1 MFLIGHAREF
11 GSIHRQQLQFKVPFR
26 SFPPNC
32 PSSLTLPPLPPC
44 GFGTFLHTSPTTRL
58 HTGRDESM
66 TFTTFGL
73 SVMLQFLASRLLR
86 KPPAPVEVKTPKRKL
101 KTAISKP
108 LVWIDCEMTGLDI
121 SKDHIIEICCMIT
134 DGNLNL
140 IDSAGYESTVYVPK
154 KVLDN
159 MNEWCVNQH
168 GKSGLTARILANP
181 NQTLAKVQDEL
192 LAYIQS
198 YIPEPRTSLLAGNS
212 VHMDKFFM
220 MKEFPKVIDHLHYRL
235 VDVSSIM
242 EVGFRHN
249 PALMKLFPKKKG
261 NHTAKSDILE
271 SINQLRW
278 YRDHYLRSDVPEGLK
293 IPADRVPPEEPAA
306 KKQRIEKGD
315 TTNDLATSGGVENV
329 KDLNA
334 MPPSVTD
341 VSALKDQKEV
351 SSGESPKVT
360 AKTVAETITVGD
372 DGITVVEKFKIT
384 ESN

>member
-1 MFLIGHAREF
+1 
-11 GSIHRQQLQFKVPFR
+11 
-26 SFPPNC
+26 
-32 PSSLTLPPLPPC
+32 
-44 GFGTFLHTSPTTRL
+44 
-58 HTGRDESM
+58 
-66 TFTTFGL
+66 
-73 SVMLQFLASRLLR
+73 
-86 KPPAPVEVKTPKRKL
+86 
-101 KTAISKP
+101 
-108 LVWIDCEMTGLDI
+108 MTGLDV
-121 SKDHIIEICCMIT
+121 SHDHIIEICCMIT

-140 IDSAGYESTVYVPK
+140 VDETGYESTVYVPK

-168 GKSGLTARILANP
+168 GKSGLTAKVLANP
-181 NQTLAKVQDEL
+181 HQTLAKVQDEL

-249 PALMKLFPKKKG
+249 PALMKMFPKKQG

-271 SINQLRW
+271 SINQLKW

-293 IPADRVPPEEPAA
+293 IPDDRV
-306 KKQRIEKGD
+306 
-315 TTNDLATSGGVENV
+315 SGGDEPVAKRQRREETANEESNV
-329 KDLNA
+329 IDEEKTNNVGA
-334 MPPSVTD
+334 MTNVDDPKGNNIIRLKR
-341 VSALKDQKEV
+341 VSRE
-351 SSGESPKVT
+351 GTPTVT
-360 AKTVAETITVGD
+360 AETVAETITVGE
-372 DGITVVEKFKIT
+372 DGITVVETFKVT

>member
-1 MFLIGHAREF
+1 
-11 GSIHRQQLQFKVPFR
+11 
-26 SFPPNC
+26 
-32 PSSLTLPPLPPC
+32 
-44 GFGTFLHTSPTTRL
+44 
-58 HTGRDESM
+58 
-66 TFTTFGL
+66 
-73 SVMLQFLASRLLR
+73 MLQFLASRLLR
-86 KPPAPVEVKTPKRKL
+86 KPPAPVEVKAPKRKL

-140 IDSAGYESTVYVPK
+140 IDTVGYESTVYVPK

-168 GKSGLTARILANP
+168 GQSGLTAKILANP
-181 NQTLAKVQDEL
+181 HQTLAKVQDEL

-293 IPADRVPPEEPAA
+293 IPADRVPAEEPVA

-315 TTNDLATSGGVENV
+315 VTNDLATTGVEHVN
-329 KDLNA
+329 DLNA
-334 MPPSVTD
+334 KDVNVMDLNVKAPSVTERN
-341 VSALKDQKEV
+341 VLRDQKEV